1 MDMPIGLSFILRLY
15 AIAIIAIGLLMVE
28 YLDMELNSVV
38 LVILAFFPSYILVSK
53 WNLGSG

>member
-15 AIAIIAIGLLMVE
+15 AIAILMVE

-38 LVILAFFPSYILVSK
+38 LVILAFFPSYILVSR

>member
-15 AIAIIAIGLLMVE
+15 AIAIAILMVE

-38 LVILAFFPSYILVSK
+38 LVILAFFPSYILVSR